1 MTSFT
6 RAFRR
11 IAIALPLMFV
21 LPAALSAQQAP
32 QTPQPQATAP
42 VSTDLPPARSLQ
54 TGSTVPWLYEGS
66 DVPRDTEWL
75 FGKMDNGLRYAVRHN
90 GVPPG
95 QVSIRV
101 RVDAGSLHERDN
113 EQGFAHLLE
122 HLLFRESK
130 YLGPAQAIPTW
141 QRLGATFGSDTN
153 AETSPTHTVY
163 KLDLPNASTEEI
175 AESVK
180 LLSGMV
186 RDPVLSQG
194 NIAAELPI
202 VLAEMRD
209 RQGPAERAGDVT
221 RRTLFAGQRLATRMP
236 IGTEA
241 TLGAATAKSVG
252 AFHARWYRPENT
264 VISIAGDA
272 DPKLLAA
279 LVERWFGDWK
289 GQGRAT
295 PAPAFGDPKP
305 PRGATGTPP
314 VGEVAVVVEPDL
326 PRSLTYGVMRP
337 WRPVKD
343 TVVYNEG
350 LLIDALSQALINRRL
365 EARARAGGSY
375 LYAQVQQDDTS
386 RSADAT
392 YVSFAP
398 LAADWRSALGDVR
411 GVIADALATP
421 PSREELDREI
431 AEFEIN
437 FKSAVE
443 QSAVQAGSVLA
454 DTIVQ
459 AVDIREATA
468 SPQTVLQVFTGM
480 KGRVTPDDVLRHTR
494 ALFAG
499 DVVRATYVTPAAGEA
514 TPAALRTALAAKATP
529 ASEVRLTARAIS
541 FADLPP
547 VGTPGKVVQSGT
559 TGLAGINQLQFA
571 NGVKALL
578 WANPDEPGRVSVKVR
593 FGDGY
598 RAFDA
603 ADAPYISLGR
613 SALVGSGLGELGQ
626 EELDRISTGRR
637 MGFDFEVGEG
647 AFSFSAQTRRDDLAD
662 QLYLFAA
669 KLADPRWDA
678 NPVLRAKAAQELA
691 YGSLNTSPTGVL
703 QRDLE
708 YLLRGGDP
716 RFATPGPDVLET
728 VTPAGFKDT
737 WAPVLASGP
746 VEVLIFGDFDEA
758 AAVEALTKTFGALPA
773 RTDTNASAA
782 NAVRAPAGN
791 AQPTVLRHRGD
802 AAQAAAVIAWPTG
815 GGIDGLRT
823 GRQLEILSQLFNNRL
838 LEALRERLG
847 SSYSPSVGNSWPTD
861 ASTGGRI
868 MAVAQLQPQDVPV
881 FFEEAERIAAD
892 LAATPPP
899 ADELERVTEPLRQ
912 LIARASTGNAFW
924 LSQLEGASRDP
935 RLFNL
940 MRSVVNDYSR
950 TTPQAMAALARQ
962 YLVPATAFKIAVIPE
977 GQELATRRSQA
988 GASAPAAR

>member
-6 RAFRR
+6 RAVRR
-11 IAIALPLMFV
+11 IAIALPLLFV
-21 LPAALSAQQAP
+21 LPAVTAAQQAP
-32 QTPQPQATAP
+32 QAPQAQAP
-42 VSTDLPPARSLQ
+42 APASTDLPPARSLQ
-54 TGSTVPWLYEGS
+54 TGNTVPWLYEGS

-101 RVDAGSLHERDN
+101 RIDAGSLHEQDK

-163 KLDLPNASTEEI
+163 KLDLPNASTAEV
-175 AESVK
+175 AESIK

-186 RDPVLSQG
+186 REPVLSQR

-209 RQGPAERAGDVT
+209 NQGPAERAGDVT
-221 RRTLFAGQRLATRMP
+221 RKTLFAGQRLASRMP

-241 TLGAATAKSVG
+241 TLTAASQPAVS

-305 PRGATGTPP
+305 PRGATGRPP

-326 PRSLTYGVMRP
+326 PRSMTYAVMRP

-343 TVVYNEG
+343 TVQYNEG
-350 LLIDALSQALINRRL
+350 LLIDALAQALINRRL

-392 YVSFAP
+392 YISFAP

-411 GVIADALATP
+411 SVIADALATP

-454 DTIVQ
+454 DAIVQ

-480 KGRVTPDDVLRHTR
+480 KGRVTPADVLRHTR

-499 DVVRATYVTPAAGEA
+499 NVVRATYVTPAKGEA
-514 TPAALRTALAAKATP
+514 TPAALKTALAAKAAP
-529 ASEVRLTARAIS
+529 ASEARLTARSIS
-541 FADLPP
+541 FADLPSI
-547 VGTPGKVVQSGT
+547 GTPGKVVQSVS
-559 TGLAGINQLQFA
+559 TGLLGINQVQFA
-571 NGVKALL
+571 NGVKAVL

-593 FGDGY
+593 FGAGY
-598 RAFDA
+598 PCVRCRRRA
-603 ADAPYISLGR
+603 LH
-613 SALVGSGLGELGQ
+613 LVGPVRAGGLGLGELGQ
-626 EELDRISTGRR
+626 EELD
-637 MGFDFEVGEG
+637 
-647 AFSFSAQTRRDDLAD
+647 
-662 QLYLFAA
+662 
-669 KLADPRWDA
+669 
-678 NPVLRAKAAQELA
+678 
-691 YGSLNTSPTGVL
+691 
-703 QRDLE
+703 
-708 YLLRGGDP
+708 
-716 RFATPGPDVLET
+716 
-728 VTPAGFKDT
+728 
-737 WAPVLASGP
+737 
-746 VEVLIFGDFDEA
+746 
-758 AAVEALTKTFGALPA
+758 
-773 RTDTNASAA
+773 
-782 NAVRAPAGN
+782 
-791 AQPTVLRHRGD
+791 
-802 AAQAAAVIAWPTG
+802 
-815 GGIDGLRT
+815 
-823 GRQLEILSQLFNNRL
+823 
-838 LEALRERLG
+838 
-847 SSYSPSVGNSWPTD
+847 
-861 ASTGGRI
+861 
-868 MAVAQLQPQDVPV
+868 
-881 FFEEAERIAAD
+881 
-892 LAATPPP
+892 
-899 ADELERVTEPLRQ
+899 
-912 LIARASTGNAFW
+912 
-924 LSQLEGASRDP
+924 
-935 RLFNL
+935 
-940 MRSVVNDYSR
+940 
-950 TTPQAMAALARQ
+950 
-962 YLVPATAFKIAVIPE
+962 
-977 GQELATRRSQA
+977 
-988 GASAPAAR
+988 ASAPAAGWASTSKL